1 MNLLKAALLSS
12 VLGMT
17 SVASAAIISNV
28 PLNTSRFET
37 MDIKSLTQQAS
48 QGNHHAQFFLAKRLQ
63 KGEGV
68 AKDAQK
74 AVYWYTRAAEQNI
87 APAQLNLGIMYLRGE
102 GVQANMNQG
111 RMWLERAAHLG
122 DNRASYALA
131 MIDEKQQRLV
141 DAYKWYDLSSRDG
154 MLDKGIR
161 DKAQVKISQLA
172 LNLSSSEIQRAK
184 NSATTWFQ
192 NQ

>member
-1 MNLLKAALLSS
+1 MKVLKAILLSTI
-12 VLGMT
+12 LGSAT
-17 SVASAAIISNV
+17 LASAQNPSS
-28 PLNTSRFET
+28 TSRFET
-37 MDIKSLTQQAS
+37 MDIASLTSQAS

-68 AKDAQK
+68 QKDANR
-74 AVYWYTRAAEQNI
+74 AAYWYMRAAEQNI

-102 GVQANMNQG
+102 GVKADMATG
-111 RMWLERAAHLG
+111 RKWLESAAHLG

-131 MIDEKQQRLV
+131 MIDERQQQLV

-154 MLDKGIR
+154 MLDDNIR
-161 DKAQVKISQLA
+161 GKAQAKIGQLA
-172 LNLSSSEIQRAK
+172 LNLSSSDIEKAK
-184 NSATTWFQ
+184 NSANHWFQ